1 MAERCRAQGENGR
14 AHLWVGDDL
23 DAEDVGESGAAVVAE
38 GAENEVFAFL
48 VEDEDAGEHCAFFFF
63 CFSLS
68 SLYYILCVRGGED

>member
-48 VEDEDAGEHCAFFFF
+48 VEDEDAGEHGVFI
-63 CFSLS
+63 SLS
-68 SLYYILCVRGGED
+68 LSLSLSGGYIILYR